1 MVSILPT
8 GAKSLFLVCLVL
20 ISTSVRAQ
28 QVVKTDTE
36 MNESATLQQPTLEA
50 KKHKSLLIV
59 GGTVAGPN
67 DNPFQVAL
75 LQKNEDHSVYLC
87 GGSLVAPNVVVTA
100 AHCGFISMEKGP
112 KQHVSPSE
120 MTVLAGTRDLNSGG
134 VPHDVMDIFVHPKY
148 ILDKPGYDVAVWK
161 LKTRVEGIPFAQ
173 LATSDGIIG
182 SKLLVTGWGATGHG
196 NGKDNSHLLLKVS
209 VPIVSHAT
217 CKAAA
222 ENPSQITSNVLCAG
236 FSRGA
241 RGHCYGDSGGPAT
254 RGPSNMILAGIVGF
268 ILRDECTEPEAYS
281 VYTRVSDPE
290 IRDFIRKY
298 LD

>member
-1 MVSILPT
+1 
-8 GAKSLFLVCLVL
+8 
-20 ISTSVRAQ
+20 
-28 QVVKTDTE
+28 